1 MWPNPSKMFSALRD
15 VKRALVDMWL
25 FLARRRL
32 AVMLCDAGALFLA
45 VYLGYA
51 LRFTIFLDTVGLS
64 ANFLPTVAVFE
75 VAVLGTFWLGRVY
88 RIFWPQASVEEYVRL
103 AWLYAL
109 GVLLF
114 GLADKMIP
122 GFVVPRTTLAI
133 LVVCGLLFV
142 SVLRV
147 SWRVCIQPTCP
158 PGPRPRRTLIAGAGE
173 AGAALARE
181 LLRHDGE
188 MAPVGFVDDDP
199 RKERMEIA
207 GLPVLGTLGD
217 LKDLIDREEIQ
228 VVLVAMPS
236 VPGNVVRRLLSITGD
251 AQVEVRVLPSLRELA
266 GGTLSVS
273 RLRTCRL
280 EDLLCREPVQLDN
293 ERIGS
298 LLRDQ
303 VVLVTG
309 AGGSI
314 GSEICRQILEHAPRE
329 LLLLGHGE
337 HSLYCLG
344 EEICRRAKETPMRL
358 LVADVADPVAMSRIF
373 SQYAPSV
380 IFHAAAHKHVPLME
394 HNAREALRVNAL
406 GGWTVARL
414 AGEYGA
420 ERMVMISTDKAV
432 NPTNVMGATKRVAE
446 LLLQEAQETYPG
458 TAYMAVRFGNVLGS
472 RGSVVP
478 KFERQIAAGEPL
490 TVTDPEMR
498 RYFMLIPEAVSLV
511 LQAGTLGTGGELFVL
526 DMGDPVKIVDLAE
539 MLIRLHGLRP
549 GVDIPIT
556 FSGLRPGEKLF
567 EELFYDPQN
576 VARTTHE
583 KIFFSRL
590 GGNLLPG
597 LSQAVGEAVAGD
609 DALVREALRRWVPTF
624 RGTKEREGGTEA

>member
-1 MWPNPSKMFSALRD
+1 MWSKPSAMFSALREAQRRI
-15 VKRALVDMWL
+15 VTLWL
-25 FLARRRL
+25 FLARRRV
-32 AVMLCDAGALFLA
+32 AVLFCDAGALFLA

-51 LRFTIFLDTVGLS
+51 LRFTIFFDLTQAGS
-64 ANFLPTVAVFE
+64 NFFRALLVFE
-75 VAVLGTFWLGRVY
+75 GTVLGTFWLGGVY
-88 RIFWPQASVEEYVRL
+88 RVLWSQASVEEYVHL
-103 AWLYAL
+103 AGLYVL
-109 GVLLF
+109 GVFLF

-122 GFVVPRTTLAI
+122 GFVMPRTSLAI
-133 LVVCGLLFV
+133 MVVTGLLFV
-142 SVLRV
+142 SALRA
-147 SWRVCIQPTCP
+147 SWRACARPICP
-158 PGPRPRRTLIAGAGE
+158 PGPRPRRTIIAGAGD
-173 AGAALARE
+173 AGAMLARE
-181 LLRHDGE
+181 LLRHEGD

-199 RKERMEIA
+199 QKGRMKVA
-207 GLPVLGTLGD
+207 GLPVLGPLD
-217 LKDLIDREEIQ
+217 SLSEVIAREEIQ

-236 VPGNVVRRLLSITGD
+236 APGHVVRRLLSFTGD
-251 AQVEVRVLPSLRELA
+251 ASVEVRVLPSLRELA

-280 EDLLCREPVQLDN
+280 EDLLCREPVKLDN
-293 ERIGS
+293 DGIGEII
-298 LLRDQ
+298 RGK

-314 GSEICRQILEHAPRE
+314 GSEICRQILDHAPGE

-358 LVADVADPVAMSRIF
+358 LVADVADPVAMAQIF
-373 SQYAPSV
+373 SRYTPAV
-380 IFHAAAHKHVPLME
+380 VFHAAAHKHVPLME

-420 ERMVMISTDKAV
+420 ERVVMISTDKAV

-446 LLLQEAQETYPG
+446 LLLQEAQEAYPG

-478 KFERQIAAGEPL
+478 KFEQQIAAGGPL

-511 LQAGTLGTGGELFVL
+511 LQAGSLGRGGELFVL
-526 DMGDPVKIVDLAE
+526 DMGDPVRIVDLAE
-539 MLIRLHGLRP
+539 MIIRLHGLRP
-549 GVDIPIT
+549 GVDIPIV

-567 EELFYDPQN
+567 EELFYDPKS
-576 VARTTHE
+576 VSRTSHD
-583 KIFFSRL
+583 KIFFTHL
-590 GGNLLPG
+590 GGLQG
-597 LSQAVGEAVAGD
+597 AKLSQAVEEGLGGD
-609 DALVREALRRWVPTF
+609 DPGVREMLGRWVPTF
-624 RGTKEREGGTEA
+624 RGTERA